1 MTLTATAIV
10 LSWVAIIV
18 LASALAGVLARVHR
32 LEQRLA
38 PSAGAGPGSGG
49 AGPTGSGPGVGATA
63 PPVPGVVLDDGVGAV
78 LLFADRE
85 CGSCLRVLPTAV
97 EAGTRSGVPVHVLW
111 SSATAVTNGSP
122 PGVTH
127 HPDAGAAYVLYGVV
141 AAPWLVVV
149 APDGRIAATGAAGSV
164 ARAAELVAVLDLP
177 DDHHTYPQ
185 HEELDH

>member
-1 MTLTATAIV
+1 MSLTATAIV
-10 LSWVAIIV
+10 LSWIAIVV
-18 LASALAGVLARVHR
+18 LASAFAGLLARVHR

-38 PSAGAGPGSGG
+38 PGTGGPAAAGSS
-49 AGPTGSGPGVGATA
+49 GSGPEVGATA
-63 PPVPGVVLDDGVGAV
+63 PSVPGVALDDGAGAI

-97 EAGTRSGVPVHVLW
+97 AAGHRARVPVHVLW

-149 APDGRIAATGAAGSV
+149 APDGRVAAAGAAGSV
-164 ARAAELVAVLDLP
+164 ARAAELVAVLDLI
-177 DDHHTYPQ
+177 DDHDPHQ
-185 HEELDH
+185 LHEDLDH

>member
-1 MTLTATAIV
+1 MSLTATAIV

-18 LASALAGVLARVHR
+18 LAAAFAGLLARVHL

-38 PSAGAGPGSGG
+38 PGAAAGTSGAGP
-49 AGPTGSGPGVGATA
+49 AVGAPA
-63 PPVPGVVLDDGVGAV
+63 PPVPGVEGLDEVGAV
-78 LLFADRE
+78 LVFADRA

-97 EAGTRSGVPVHVLW
+97 DAGTDAGVPVHVLW

-122 PGVTH
+122 SGVTH
-127 HPDAGAAYVLYGVV
+127 HPDAGAAYVAYGVV

-164 ARAAELVAVLDLP
+164 ARAAELLAVLDV
-177 DDHHTYPQ
+177 TGA
-185 HEELDH
+185 HEEHEEADH